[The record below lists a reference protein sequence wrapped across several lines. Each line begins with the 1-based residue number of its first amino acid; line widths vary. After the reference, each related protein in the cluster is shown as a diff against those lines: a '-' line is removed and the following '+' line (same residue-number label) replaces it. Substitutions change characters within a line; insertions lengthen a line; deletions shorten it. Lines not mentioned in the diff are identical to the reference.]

1 MDLDSVYKEIA
12 DIMSFS
18 EEMEEALQPHARAY
32 VTDTRS
38 MLHTPADIYEH
49 PNSYSFIV
57 DMPGVEPQDVK
68 VRVED
73 GILHVSG
80 RRKKKAGKDEEK
92 KTGKD
97 EGERD
102 EEEKEEDKKIVRV
115 LRQERKRRARFVR
128 KFHLPEDADE
138 DAMEATYRHGV
149 LTVTVKKAAKE
160 EEPPKT
166 KVITIPV
173 S

>member
-49 PNSYSFIV
+49 PNSYSFVV

-68 VRVED
+68 VRVDD

-80 RRKKKAGKDEEK
+80 RRKKKAGKDE
-92 KTGKD
+92 
-97 EGERD
+97 GERD
-102 EEEKEEDKKIVRV
+102 EEEKEEDKKVVRV

-138 DAMEATYRHGV
+138 EAMEASYRHGV
-149 LTVTVKKAAKE
+149 LTVTVKKEAKE